1 LTGKSRKVI
10 PVTESQKRWP
20 EVQFEEIAL
29 NPLWGVLAFVSP
41 EPRAQVGG
49 ASSGPC
55 VAFDRRRYTLPT
67 LKRGLE
73 EASMSKRLALI
84 LLSCVLCEAATAQQ
98 PALTVGTAMAVA
110 GQAVTGFI
118 EVSAG
123 SDAGTNIPVAVI
135 RGPKPGPTLA
145 LVAGAHG
152 TEYASIIAL
161 EKLIQELNP
170 ADISGTVIIVPLV
183 NIASFEQKVPH
194 VNPVDGKSMNRFYPG
209 DPNGTQTERAS
220 WAMTKQVVEKSDYL
234 IDLHGGDLD
243 ESLRPYSYWAP
254 TGNAQQDAVSRAM
267 VLAFGLDTIIL
278 STDRPRDPN
287 SARYLETNASL
298 RGKPSLTA
306 EAGHAGTVE
315 PEDVTALIHGCLNVM
330 RYLKMLQGNAPP
342 VQNPVWIER
351 IASVTSEIGGVFYPT
366 VKRGWYV
373 QQGMKIGY
381 VTDLFGKTVW
391 EARAPSSG
399 VVLYVCA
406 VPSMKKGETVA
417 NIGVVASQAP

>member
-1 LTGKSRKVI
+1 MR
-10 PVTESQKRWP
+10 
-20 EVQFEEIAL
+20 
-29 NPLWGVLAFVSP
+29 
-41 EPRAQVGG
+41 
-49 ASSGPC
+49 
-55 VAFDRRRYTLPT
+55 
-67 LKRGLE
+67 
-73 EASMSKRLALI
+73 KRLALI
-84 LLSCVLCEAATAQQ
+84 LLSCVLCVAATAQQ
-98 PALTVGTAMAVA
+98 PALTVGTATAVT
-110 GQAVTGFI
+110 GQTVTGFI

-123 SDAGTNIPVAVI
+123 SDVGTNIPVAVI

-170 ADISGTVIIVPLV
+170 AEISGTVIIVPLV

-209 DPNGTQTERAS
+209 NPNGTQTERAS

-287 SARYLETNASL
+287 TARYLETNASL

-315 PEDVTALIHGCLNVM
+315 PEDVTALINGCLNVM
-330 RYLKMLQGNAPP
+330 RYLKMLPGNAPP

-351 IASVTSEIGGVFYPT
+351 IASVTSETAGVFYPT

-417 NIGVVASQAP
+417 NIGVVAGKAP

>member
-1 LTGKSRKVI
+1 
-10 PVTESQKRWP
+10 
-20 EVQFEEIAL
+20 
-29 NPLWGVLAFVSP
+29 
-41 EPRAQVGG
+41 
-49 ASSGPC
+49 
-55 VAFDRRRYTLPT
+55 
-67 LKRGLE
+67 
-73 EASMSKRLALI
+73 
-84 LLSCVLCEAATAQQ
+84 
-98 PALTVGTAMAVA
+98 
-110 GQAVTGFI
+110 
-118 EVSAG
+118 
-123 SDAGTNIPVAVI
+123 
-135 RGPKPGPTLA
+135 
-145 LVAGAHG
+145 
-152 TEYASIIAL
+152 
-161 EKLIQELNP
+161 
-170 ADISGTVIIVPLV
+170 LV

-287 SARYLETNASL
+287 TARYLETNASL

-315 PEDVTALIHGCLNVM
+315 PEDVTALINGCLNVM

-351 IASVTSEIGGVFYPT
+351 IASVTSETAGVFYPM

-417 NIGVVASQAP
+417 NIGVVASKAP